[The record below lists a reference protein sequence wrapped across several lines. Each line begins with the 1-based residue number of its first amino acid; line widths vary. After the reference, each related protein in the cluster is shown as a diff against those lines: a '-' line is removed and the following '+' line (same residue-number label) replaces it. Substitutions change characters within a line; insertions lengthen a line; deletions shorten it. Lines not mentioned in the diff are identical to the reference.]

1 MPAVI
6 APPRGNSVGIMYG
19 RAPTASVASVD
30 AYQSSGLDFERNL
43 TAQESSHGG
52 PFSGIATQCDN
63 PSTAVVLSAF
73 DTASSVSRQIALG
86 TVRLN
91 VVRSGVLLLE
101 GEIANIVV
109 QDDSGSNSELQYQ
122 PVVAGSGYM
131 ILGASSLG
139 ARMLSSAGPLIPARQ
154 LAARWQQVAARR
166 LQWTCD
172 PCSAHVC
179 GATSTATASS

>member
-1 MPAVI
+1 VPAVI

-63 PSTAVVLSAF
+63 PSTEVVLSAS
-73 DTASSVSRQIALG
+73 DTASSVSRQITLG
-86 TVRLN
+86 TVRLTVRLN
-91 VVRSGVLLLE
+91 VVGSGVLLE

-109 QDDSGSNSELQYQ
+109 QDGSGSNSELQYQ
-122 PVVAGSGYM
+122 PRVAG
-131 ILGASSLG
+131 
-139 ARMLSSAGPLIPARQ
+139 
-154 LAARWQQVAARR
+154 
-166 LQWTCD
+166 T
-172 PCSAHVC
+172 
-179 GATSTATASS
+179 